1 MSEKQKQEIW
11 EDRTASRDELCQ
23 RYGKSISSKVYDHYN
38 SGRGLGDDA
47 QTGTL
52 CRLLDAIW
60 AVSRPMVGQWYY
72 ADELLDERGPRSVSI
87 NHIVLT

>member
-11 EDRTASRDELCQ
+11 EGRTASRDELFQ

-52 CRLLDAIW
+52 CRPLDAQYG
-60 AVSRPMVGQWYY
+60 RCLGQWYY
-72 ADELLDERGPRSVSI
+72 ADELLDKRGPRSVSI
-87 NHIVLT
+87 NHIVQQRS